1 LIIEV
6 LNKVTG
12 GKSGSDKLRTYVPEV
27 RQYWSGTSLFSSK
40 YHVGTLNSCYLR
52 TYILLVPYDLHMSKV
67 FKTVIKSVYMCK
79 PVMSMARNHGHNL
92 FYFLTNLHI
101 TLKYGSNS
109 I

>member
-12 GKSGSDKLRTYVPEV
+12 GKSGSDKLRTYVPEI

-40 YHVGTLNSCYLR
+40 YHGGTLNSCYLR

-67 FKTVIKSVYMCK
+67 FKTVIKSVYICVSLSCLCMK
-79 PVMSMARNHGHNL
+79 LNWTDR
-92 FYFLTNLHI
+92 TNECWSRL
-101 TLKYGSNS
+101 
-109 I
+109 

>member
-1 LIIEV
+1 
-6 LNKVTG
+6 
-12 GKSGSDKLRTYVPEV
+12 
-27 RQYWSGTSLFSSK
+27 
-40 YHVGTLNSCYLR
+40 
-52 TYILLVPYDLHMSKV
+52 MSKV
-67 FKTVIKSVYMCK
+67 FKTVIKSVYICK